1 MRLEKPDNLA
11 VSVSAILS
19 GSLLLVTFGC
29 IYFMNLDVH
38 LGYVFLLCLIFG
50 LLSFFITRY
59 FVEAFIYQKVKLIYK
74 SIHHSKSGRLQRE
87 NIDLDDVTQSVRA
100 WNKIKDKE
108 IRELKVRESYRREF
122 IGDVSHELK
131 TPIFNIQG
139 YVLTLLDGALED
151 PDINRVYL
159 ERTNKSVERMI
170 HIVEDMEQITRLES
184 GALEL
189 KFNKTDLN
197 TMVKDVFDLLEI
209 KAQKKNMELRF
220 NREYEKAI
228 WVNCD
233 KERIQQVVINLVV
246 NAIKYGKDGGYV
258 EIRFYDMDRNMLIE
272 VSDNGE
278 GIDQEH
284 LPRLFERFYRVDKAR
299 TRQQGGSGLGLAIVK
314 HIIEAHKQ
322 TINVRSTKEI
332 GSTFS
337 FTLEKAK

>member
-11 VSVSAILS
+11 VSVSAILAAC
-19 GSLLLVTFGC
+19 LLLISFGC
-29 IYFMNLDVH
+29 IFLMDLNVH
-38 LGYVFLLCLIFG
+38 LGYVFLLCVIFG
-50 LLSFFITRY
+50 FLSFFITRY

-74 SIHHSKSGRLQRE
+74 SIHQSNFGRRVQRE
-87 NIDLDDVTQSVRA
+87 NIDLDDVTQSVRT

-159 ERTNKSVERMI
+159 ERTSKSVERMI
-170 HIVEDMEQITRLES
+170 HIVQDMEQITQLES

-189 KFNKTDLN
+189 KFSKTDLVG
-197 TMVKDVFDLLEI
+197 MVRDVFDLLEI

-220 NREYEKAI
+220 NREYEKSVI
-228 WVNCD
+228 VNCD
-233 KERIQQVVINLVV
+233 KERIQQVIINLVV

-258 EIRFYDMDRNMLIE
+258 EVRFYDMDKNMLIE
-272 VSDNGE
+272 VSDNGG

-314 HIIEAHKQ
+314 HIIEAHTQ
-322 TINVRSTKEI
+322 NINVRSTKEV

-337 FTLEKAK
+337 FTLEKA

>member
-19 GSLLLVTFGC
+19 GCLLLITFGSVLL
-29 IYFMNLDVH
+29 MDLDIH
-38 LGYVFLLCLIFG
+38 LGYVFLLCVFFG
-50 LLSFFITRY
+50 LLSFFLTRY
-59 FVEAFIYQKVKLIYK
+59 FVEEFIYQKVKLIYK
-74 SIHHSKSGRLQRE
+74 NIHHSKSGRLQKE

-108 IRELKVRESYRREF
+108 IRELNVRESYRREF

-189 KFNKTDLN
+189 KFTKTDLIA
-197 TMVKDVFDLLEI
+197 MVKDVFDLLEI
-209 KAQKKNMELRF
+209 KAHKKKMKLRF

-228 WVNCD
+228 FVNCD
-233 KERIQQVVINLVV
+233 RERIQQVVINLVV
-246 NAIKYGKDGGYV
+246 NAIKYGTDGGYV
-258 EIRFYDMDRNMLIE
+258 EIRFYDMDTNMLIE
-272 VSDNGE
+272 VSDNGD

-322 TINVRSTKEI
+322 TINVRSTKQI